1 MDIVSIY
8 LVAAAVANLALGLL
22 IYSCAPKNKTNIFY
36 ALTVLSAAFWTFCMA
51 MFRTADG
58 GLAETWS
65 VFLWASTVP
74 IVYFFLYFSLNFPE
88 EKSIKPYVHALI
100 AVPAIAAIFIVFYAG
115 ILEKIIF
122 VDGYKGFI
130 FRLPNFYFYSFYIII
145 YFAISFFILFK
156 KYFRSAGFTRA
167 QLVFVIA
174 GTLISASAGV
184 IFGLFLPLSGN
195 FHFYWLS
202 PGLTMALTI
211 FTAYAILKHH
221 LFEIRVILTE
231 ILVGVMGLILSCV
244 PFLTADKNLKIL
256 MSLVFLFYCLI
267 GYLLIKSTL
276 KEVNAKETLEQKVQ
290 ERTREL
296 QKSKDDLEQ
305 SKKVAEER
313 ARELEKWYNLTIGRG
328 LRMAELKE
336 KIKEIEAK
344 KS

>member
-1 MDIVSIY
+1 
-8 LVAAAVANLALGLL
+8 
-22 IYSCAPKNKTNIFY
+22 
-36 ALTVLSAAFWTFCMA
+36 
-51 MFRTADG
+51 
-58 GLAETWS
+58 
-65 VFLWASTVP
+65 
-74 IVYFFLYFSLNFPE
+74 
-88 EKSIKPYVHALI
+88 
-100 AVPAIAAIFIVFYAG
+100 
-115 ILEKIIF
+115 
-122 VDGYKGFI
+122 
-130 FRLPNFYFYSFYIII
+130 
-145 YFAISFFILFK
+145 
-156 KYFRSAGFTRA
+156 
-167 QLVFVIA
+167 
-174 GTLISASAGV
+174 
-184 IFGLFLPLSGN
+184 
-195 FHFYWLS
+195 
-202 PGLTMALTI
+202 MALTI

-244 PFLTADKNLKIL
+244 PFLMADKNLKIL

-313 ARELEKWYNLTIGRG
+313 ARELEKWYNLTIGRE

-336 KIKEIEAK
+336 KIKEIETK